1 MGCVPALV
9 LSKALGTGLALAS
22 GDEAT
27 IATAVASMR
36 GLNRD
41 AARALRAQAAAVH
54 AVTDLTG
61 FGLLGHGWAMAERS
75 QCHLASDAARLPA
88 LAGVLPV
95 AGFVP
100 VGQVT
105 AGPPGVSLR

>member
-1 MGCVPALV
+1 V

-27 IATAVASMR
+27 ITTAVASMR

-41 AARALRAQAAAVH
+41 AARALRAQAAVH

-61 FGLLGHGWAMAERS
+61 FGLLGHGWEMAERS
-75 QCHLASDAARLPA
+75 QCHLASDASRLPA